1 MEKFVSVIIPTY
13 NREQF
18 LLKAVHSVLG
28 QTYRNFELIV
38 VDDGSDDNTER
49 LVKNC
54 SPDIIYIRQEN
65 KGPAAARNRGVAAAR
80 HELVA
85 FLDSDDRFAPD
96 KLAVQLRAF
105 EKNPGC
111 LVSHTGETWYRRG
124 RLLNQKNRHRKKGGD
139 IFRQSLELCSVGMS
153 TVLLHK
159 KIFTLY
165 GPFDEAYP
173 CCEDYELW
181 LRVSAGQQFLLVNR
195 PLTLKDGG
203 RDDQLSTIY
212 RVGMDKYR
220 IEAIMKIL
228 RSGRLTEKQ
237 IKAALEELRRKCMI
251 YGSGCI
257 KHGREEEGAFYL
269 ALPEKAASQ
278 FRGQ

>member
-1 MEKFVSVIIPTY
+1 MKKFVSVIIPTY

-18 LLKAVHSVLG
+18 LQKAIDSVLG
-28 QTYRNFELIV
+28 QTYRHFELIV
-38 VDDGSDDNTER
+38 VDDGSADNTER

-54 SPDIIYIRQEN
+54 SHDIVYIRQDN

-96 KLAVQLRAF
+96 KLAVQVSAM
-105 EKNPGC
+105 EQHPGC

-124 RLLNQKNRHRKKGGD
+124 RLLNQKNRHRKNGGD
-139 IFRQSLELCSVGMS
+139 IFKQSLELCGVGMS

-159 KIFTLY
+159 KIFILY
-165 GPFDEAYP
+165 GPFDEEYP

-181 LRVSAGQQFLLVNR
+181 LRVSAGQQFLLVDR

-220 IEAIMKIL
+220 IKAIMKIL
-228 RSGRLTEKQ
+228 ASGVLTGKQ
-237 IKAALEELRRKCMI
+237 VEAALKELRRKCII

-257 KHGREEEGAFYL
+257 KHGRTEEGASYL
-269 ALPEKAASQ
+269 ALPEEAVSR
-278 FRGQ
+278 FRGP